1 MLGDTGGT
9 TSLRVLHQDAG
20 LVAIDKPAGLLVH
33 PSALDA
39 HEERSALKLLRDQ
52 LGERL
57 WPLHRLD
64 KATSGVLLFAR
75 HADAAREWGRAFE
88 TGTVRKRYLALVR
101 GWPAEAGEIDQPL
114 ARDPE
119 LPSAGQPH
127 LEARTRYRRLAC
139 FEWPFSVDGR
149 HATSRYA
156 LVEVEPETGR
166 RHQIRRHFKHI
177 AHPLVGDTTH
187 GKGAH
192 NRAVAQWLGVQR
204 LWLHAHT
211 VQLPRQPEITAPCG
225 GEWRPLLLQLERDGG
240 PRFLLEEPQ
249 ENTMAQSQ
257 SQQQGDDRRPSE
269 AQPQAND
276 APRSPGQP
284 SPGIKDKE
292 AQTSDSYGN
301 TRESGEEPK

>member
-1 MLGDTGGT
+1 MTDPDTPPLT
-9 TSLRVLHQDAG
+9 VLHLDRE

-75 HADAAREWGRAFE
+75 SAEVARHWGLAFE
-88 TGTVRKRYLALVR
+88 GGQVRKSYLALVR
-101 GWPAEAGEIDQPL
+101 GWPDEAGEIAQTL

-119 LPSAGQPH
+119 LPSAGQQRLPA
-127 LEARTRYRRLAC
+127 LTRYRRLAC

-149 HATSRYA
+149 HPASRYA
-156 LVEVEPETGR
+156 LVEAEPLTGR

-192 NRAVAQWLGVQR
+192 NRAVAAWLGVNR
-204 LWLHAHT
+204 LWLHAGS
-211 VQLPRQPEITAPCG
+211 VELPTADGVLRIEAACG
-225 GEWRPLLLQLERDGG
+225 AEWRGLL
-240 PRFLLEEPQ
+240 
-249 ENTMAQSQ
+249 
-257 SQQQGDDRRPSE
+257 PS
-269 AQPQAND
+269 
-276 APRSPGQP
+276 G
-284 SPGIKDKE
+284 
-292 AQTSDSYGN
+292 
-301 TRESGEEPK
+301 